1 MKPFVWYAIIA
12 SLAMISA
19 FGCLIIGILRL
30 KQPKNKFIAIG
41 LIIISIPLFYA
52 SSKLSVKSD
61 QLKFAKNGI
70 EQNST
75 K

>member
-1 MKPFVWYAIIA
+1 
-12 SLAMISA
+12 
-19 FGCLIIGILRL
+19 
-30 KQPKNKFIAIG
+30 